1 MEYRLFKATYFK
13 EQLIKNFYDKNV
25 KKHYELWEQFD
36 NEYKTLE
43 IFTKPLRWSD
53 GLNTVPEMTK
63 YISIKEIFSKT
74 MKLCGMIDVVMK
86 SATVNGIP
94 HYEEFCNIIENVND
108 DCIQEIEKLWCNYQT
123 WYNKWV
129 SYENWEINDI
139 VKYAELLMQE
149 MNK

>member
-1 MEYRLFKATYFK
+1 
-13 EQLIKNFYDKNV
+13 
-25 KKHYELWEQFD
+25 
-36 NEYKTLE
+36 
-43 IFTKPLRWSD
+43 
-53 GLNTVPEMTK
+53 
-63 YISIKEIFSKT
+63 

-94 HYEEFCNIIENVND
+94 HYEEYCNIIENVND

-129 SYENWEINDI
+129 SYDNWEIDDI
-139 VKYAELLMQE
+139 IKYSELLMQE